1 MADDIDRDV
10 PPAAPSSADSAPPPR
25 RRRRWGRRILAAVI
39 LIPVLVLSVWTAIAV
54 NWSYSRGYRSGY
66 IQKFSKKGFICKT
79 WEGELAIVNVPGSQ
93 PEIFQ
98 FTVKNDSVAK
108 LLQGAMGDRVTLE
121 YAQHLGIPFSC
132 FGDTQYFVEG
142 IKAITDLTPTAP
154 MPPVAIPPA
163 GSAGGAAA
171 GSATPPSNAPA
182 TAPRP

>member
-1 MADDIDRDV
+1 MDV
-10 PPAAPSSADSAPPPR
+10 AYTTPMENHNPMEMHATIAAWD
-25 RRRRWGRRILAAVI
+25 
-39 LIPVLVLSVWTAIAV
+39 
-54 NWSYSRGYRSGY
+54 
-66 IQKFSKKGFICKT
+66 
-79 WEGELAIVNVPGSQ
+79 
-93 PEIFQ
+93 
-98 FTVKNDSVAK
+98 
-108 LLQGAMGDRVTLE
+108 GDRVTLE